1 MKLLLT
7 SMSILLLLSGCAMR
21 DTVSMDSPTTQVF
34 DMNDNDHDGVI
45 EAREKCAGTVE
56 GASVDNY
63 GCGQVRPINERSE
76 LKVLFANDSYYI
88 DPQYYSQIQT
98 IADFMK
104 QYPNT
109 KVTIEGH
116 CSKTGTYEHNLELSQ
131 NRANAVVKVL
141 HEQFGIADDRL
152 KAIGYSYDR
161 PIDTS
166 GTALA
171 QKRNRRVI
179 AEVKGEDTMA
189 DMKWTIYSVDQEV
202 K

>member
-7 SMSILLLLSGCAMR
+7 FMSLLLLAGCSMR
-21 DTVSMDSPTTQVF
+21 DTVSMDTPTKQVY
-34 DMNDNDHDGVI
+34 DLNDHDRDGVI
-45 EAREKCAGTVE
+45 VAREKCLGTVE
-56 GASVDNY
+56 GANVDNY
-63 GCGQVRPINERSE
+63 GCGTVKPIHERSE
-76 LKVLFANDSYYI
+76 LKVLFANDSFYI

-104 QYPNT
+104 QYPHT

-116 CSKTGTYEHNLELSQ
+116 CSKTGTYDHNLELSQ
-131 NRANAVVKVL
+131 NRATAVVKVL

-152 KAIGYSYDR
+152 TAIGYSYDR
-161 PIDTS
+161 PVDTS

-179 AEVKGEDTMA
+179 AEVNGEDTMA
-189 DMKWTIYSVDQEV
+189 DMKWTIYSVDKEV